1 MTSKDKPKRA
11 AGKPFPGDKKTK
23 APGEAAEKKANA
35 ARSAKPKPAVDAA
48 PESGPDKPERISKIL
63 ARAGVAS
70 RRDENRRLG
79 LSLRERAGA
88 IITATETVA
97 FDLLGQAGTDAF
109 KAVSK
114 LVR

>member
-1 MTSKDKPKRA
+1 MTMNDKPKRP
-11 AGKPFPGDKKTK
+11 GSKPFAGDKKTTK
-23 APGEAAEKKANA
+23 RDG
-35 ARSAKPKPAVDAA
+35 AKPAKVAAVKAADATA
-48 PESGPDKPERISKIL
+48 VEDGKAERISKVM

-79 LSLRERAGA
+79 LSLCERAGA